1 MRKKV
6 LLTVLCIVVVILLKL
21 ICDYILNTIQVN
33 SYKEEKY
40 NTDLAQ
46 LVATLKFNKS
56 HAANYN
62 YGNVLYQKG
71 DYEGAIE
78 QYKNALDT
86 IVPSG
91 EECDIRVN
99 YALAICKTVKL
110 EKEDEKDEAKVK
122 EAIKKYESA
131 IDVLVAVECAHR
143 NDNNGHDKD
152 AQQLKNDI
160 QKEIDR
166 LKNQSGQEGQ
176 EGQEGGQEE
185 NPPEENR
192 TNENEITNKIE
203 QLLEEGMNTQ
213 MEQNAQHHVRNFM
226 VNRVEINW

>member
-1 MRKKV
+1 MKKKI
-6 LLTVLCIVVVILLKL
+6 LLAALCIVVVILLKL
-21 ICDYILNTIQVN
+21 ICDYVLNTIQVN

-40 NTDLAQ
+40 NADLAQ
-46 LVATLKFNKS
+46 LVATLNFNKS
-56 HAANYN
+56 RVANYN

-78 QYKNALDT
+78 QYKNALNT
-86 IVPSG
+86 IVPSR

-110 EKEDEKDEAKVK
+110 EKEDETDEAKVQ

-166 LKNQSGQEGQ
+166 LKNQDGEEGQ
-176 EGQEGGQEE
+176 EGEEGGEEE

-192 TNENEITNKIE
+192 TDENDIANQIE
-203 QLLEEGMNTQ
+203 QLLEEGMNVQTEHNSQ
-213 MEQNAQHHVRNFM
+213 YHIKNFI

>member
-1 MRKKV
+1 MRNKI
-6 LLTVLCIVVVILLKL
+6 LLTVLCIVIVILLKL
-21 ICDYILNTIQVN
+21 IGDSVLNTIQVN
-33 SYKEEKY
+33 SYNEGKY
-40 NTDLAQ
+40 NAELAQ
-46 LVATLKFNKS
+46 LVATLSFNKS
-56 HAANYN
+56 HVANYN
-62 YGNVLYQKG
+62 YGNVLYQQG
-71 DYEGAIE
+71 NYEGAIE
-78 QYKNALDT
+78 QYKTALNT
-86 IVPSG
+86 IVPSK

-110 EKEDEKDEAKVK
+110 EKEEESDEAKV
-122 EAIKKYESA
+122 EDAIKKYESA
-131 IDVLVAVECAHR
+131 IDVLVEVECAHR

-166 LKNQSGQEGQ
+166 LKSQSGQEGQ

-185 NPPEENR
+185 NPPEENT

-203 QLLEEGMNTQ
+203 QLLEEGLNTQ
-213 MEQNAQHHVRNFM
+213 MEQNSQYHVKNFM

>member
-110 EKEDEKDEAKVK
+110 EKEDEKNEAKVK

>member
-40 NTDLAQ
+40 NADLAQ

-131 IDVLVAVECAHR
+131 IDVLVVVECAHR

-166 LKNQSGQEGQ
+166 LKNQSGEEGQ

-213 MEQNAQHHVRNFM
+213 MEQNAQHQVRNFM
-226 VNRVEINW
+226 INRVEINW

>member
-1 MRKKV
+1 MKKKI
-6 LLTVLCIVVVILLKL
+6 LLAALCIVVVILLKL
-21 ICDYILNTIQVN
+21 ICDYVLNTIQVN
-33 SYKEEKY
+33 SYKEGKY

-46 LVATLKFNKS
+46 LVATLNFNKS
-56 HAANYN
+56 HVANYN
-62 YGNVLYQKG
+62 YGNVLYQKE

>member
-40 NTDLAQ
+40 NADFAQ

>member
-1 MRKKV
+1 MRKKI
-6 LLTVLCIVVVILLKL
+6 LLTVLCIVIVILLKL
-21 ICDYILNTIQVN
+21 ICDYILNTVQVN

-40 NTDLAQ
+40 NADLAQ
-46 LVATLKFNKS
+46 LVATLNFNKS
-56 HAANYN
+56 YAANYN
-62 YGNVLYQKG
+62 YGNVLYKTG
-71 DYEGAIE
+71 NYEGAIE
-78 QYKNALDT
+78 QYKNALNT
-86 IVPSG
+86 IVPSH

-110 EKEDEKDEAKVK
+110 EKEEETDEAKVN

-131 IDVLVAVECAHR
+131 IDVLVEVECARR

-166 LKNQSGQEGQ
+166 LKSQSGEEGQ
-176 EGQEGGQEE
+176 EGQEGGEEE

-213 MEQNAQHHVRNFM
+213 MEQNAQFYVRNFM
-226 VNRVEINW
+226 QNRVEINW

>member
-40 NTDLAQ
+40 NADLAQ

-71 DYEGAIE
+71 DYDGAIE

>member
-40 NTDLAQ
+40 NADLAQ

-71 DYEGAIE
+71 DYGGAIE

-110 EKEDEKDEAKVK
+110 EKEDEKDEEKVK

-160 QKEIDR
+160 QKAPHFCDAAR
-166 LKNQSGQEGQ
+166 SPKYHLAFHHNYDGFSQKTCKMPDKSKRKNMTVRPLLKYRRNSGGFAELFSA
-176 EGQEGGQEE
+176 E
-185 NPPEENR
+185 
-192 TNENEITNKIE
+192 NKIF
-203 QLLEEGMNTQ
+203 L
-213 MEQNAQHHVRNFM
+213 A
-226 VNRVEINW
+226 

>member
-110 EKEDEKDEAKVK
+110 EKEDEKDDAKVK

-143 NDNNGHDKD
+143 NDNDGHDKD